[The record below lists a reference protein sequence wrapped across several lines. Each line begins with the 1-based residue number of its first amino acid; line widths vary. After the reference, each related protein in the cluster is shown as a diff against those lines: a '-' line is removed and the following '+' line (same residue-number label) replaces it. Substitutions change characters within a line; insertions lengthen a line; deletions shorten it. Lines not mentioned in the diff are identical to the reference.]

1 MATPYQDVWDKFN
14 IATVNYSLDD
24 LAPAEQEA
32 YLMQIMDNAIDKAPF
47 STEYFDLNDR
57 DDVAKEFTDDLDS
70 KVLQIIAEYM
80 ISVWVGRM
88 VHNTDI
94 LKQFMSSSAVKK
106 FSPASHLG
114 KLSEVL
120 KETTHTAENLYKQ
133 YSMSKNI
140 SKLE

>member
-14 IATVNYSLDD
+14 IATVNYSLDN
-24 LAPAEQEA
+24 LLPAEQEE
-32 YLMQIMDNAIDKAPF
+32 YLIQIMDNAIDKSPF
-47 STEYFDLNDR
+47 SKEYFDLTDR
-57 DDVAKEFTDDLDS
+57 DDATQKFSDDLEG

-80 ISVWVGRM
+80 IYVWVGRM

-120 KETTHTAENLYKQ
+120 KESKHTAETLYKQ
-133 YSMSKNI
+133 YSMSKGI
-140 SKLE
+140 SRLS